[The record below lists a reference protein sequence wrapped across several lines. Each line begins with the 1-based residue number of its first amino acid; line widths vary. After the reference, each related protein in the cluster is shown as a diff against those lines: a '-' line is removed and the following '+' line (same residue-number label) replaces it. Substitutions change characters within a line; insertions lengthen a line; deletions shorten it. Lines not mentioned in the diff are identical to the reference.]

1 MGTQCIIA
9 DPIDPDI
16 WQDFAVLNQ
25 EAIDNVN
32 KPLTVSELAHTV
44 YRMNKT
50 ASPGVFGLDIAT
62 LKLLLSN

>member
-1 MGTQCIIA
+1 
-9 DPIDPDI
+9 
-16 WQDFAVLNQ
+16 VLNQ

-44 YRMNKT
+44 NHMNKT

-62 LKLLLSN
+62 LK